1 MGAMDDVDDGAGADD
16 TAAALHEQMTAR
28 HAAGDLAGALAVAE
42 QLLAGSRQRLGPQ
55 HPDALSLAVAIANW
69 RQHLGDLATA
79 AEELGRLLPLLESEL
94 GADHVDTVSARH
106 MLASYAGPG
115 TDPLAALITW
125 IQLFAVEQRVFGA
138 EHETTL
144 GARHN
149 VAIWRRHLGDVVGAV
164 DEMAQ
169 VVASRWR
176 VLGEAHPD
184 TLVSRLA
191 SATWRGDAGDTGA
204 ALADLIALVP
214 LLGNAFGYEDEQTL
228 SARYLCALWGQD
240 LESRELEAVAD
251 WAVLVDDEIRALG
264 VDHPL
269 TVAAQTALAARRAE
283 WEASLDEGGCP
294 AEQRSAVEDLMERV
308 IVMKRETADRSREF
322 GDESLPVLRARYD
335 LAHALWS
342 GNQYTGAAIATDR
355 LLDDCLRIV
364 GDQHELTVAT
374 RALQAPAKHRAMA
387 NPEDTRSQTGA

>member
-1 MGAMDDVDDGAGADD
+1 MGAKDDVDEGGGADD

-28 HAAGDLAGALAVAE
+28 HAAGDLAGALAVAQ
-42 QLLAGSRQRLGPQ
+42 QLLAESRQRLGQ
-55 HPDALSLAVAIANW
+55 EHPDALSLAVAIANW

-115 TDPLAALITW
+115 TDPPAALITW

-138 EHETTL
+138 ENVTTL

-149 VAIWRRHLGDVVGAV
+149 LALWRRHLGDVVGAV

-169 VVASRWR
+169 VAASRWR

-191 SATWRGDAGDTGA
+191 SATWRGDAGDTAA
-204 ALADLIALVP
+204 ALGELAILIP
-214 LLGNAFGYEDEQTL
+214 LFRNAFGDDHEQTL
-228 SARYLCALWGQD
+228 TARYLCALWGDD
-240 LESRELEAVAD
+240 LEDRELESVAD
-251 WAVLVDDEIRALG
+251 WAVLVDDAIRALG

-283 WEASLDEGGCP
+283 WTASLGEGGSG
-294 AEQRSAVEDLMERV
+294 AEQRSADEDLLERV
-308 IVMKRETADRSREF
+308 IVMKRETADRSTEF
-322 GDESLPVLRARYD
+322 GDDSLPVLRARYD
-335 LAHALWS
+335 LANALWS
-342 GNQYTGAAIATDR
+342 GHQYTGAAIATDR

-374 RALQAPAKHRAMA
+374 RQLQAPAKHRAIA
-387 NPEDTRSQTGA
+387 NPEDAQTGV